1 MLLIHKKRMNLKEF
15 VAHIR
20 SITAEMDPEEKE
32 EFLNEAEKE
41 GF

>member
-1 MLLIHKKRMNLKEF
+1 MNPKEF

-20 SITAEMDPEEKE
+20 SVTAEMGPEERE
-32 EFLNEAEKE
+32 EFLDEAEKE